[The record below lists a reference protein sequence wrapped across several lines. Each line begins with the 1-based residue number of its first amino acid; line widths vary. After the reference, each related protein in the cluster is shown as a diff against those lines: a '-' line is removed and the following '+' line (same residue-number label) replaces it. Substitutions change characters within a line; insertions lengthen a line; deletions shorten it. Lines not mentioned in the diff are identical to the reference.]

1 MTEPDDNW
9 RPAPEL
15 ISAYFDGE
23 LTGRPDLDALRGRI
37 QDWLRRHPE
46 ARGEL
51 ADYRQL
57 DRLWHETAPPDPGAT
72 AWQQR
77 EADLQHAARTLPT
90 RPRRPAVGLWVA
102 ALLATAAAAALFTW
116 MGLSQRPVPL
126 PTQPTLVRADDVEV
140 FPVATADEI
149 AILHVAGADTQTVIV
164 GEMPVFGPLELAG
177 PGEVALT
184 SVQPDVRDNMM
195 PHVRMGGAHR
205 PMIWAR
211 VAEEGP

>member
-1 MTEPDDNW
+1 MTRPDDTW

-15 ISAYFDGE
+15 LSAYFDGE
-23 LTGRPDLDALRGRI
+23 LTGRPDLDAVRARI
-37 QDWLRRHPE
+37 QDWLRGHPE
-46 ARGEL
+46 ARAEL

-57 DRLWHETAPPDPGAT
+57 DRLWHETAPLDPVAAT
-72 AWQQR
+72 WQQR
-77 EADLQHAARTLPT
+77 EAQLQRAARALPM
-90 RPRRPAVGLWVA
+90 RPRRPAIGSWVA
-102 ALLATAAAAALFTW
+102 ALLATAAAVALFTW
-116 MGLSQRPVPL
+116 MGLSLRPVP
-126 PTQPTLVRADDVEV
+126 PPKQPVIVKADDVEV

-149 AILHVAGADTQTVIV
+149 AILHVAGADSHTVIV
-164 GEMPVFGPLELAG
+164 GELPVFGPLELAG

-195 PHVRMGGAHR
+195 PHVRMGAHR

>member
-1 MTEPDDNW
+1 MTQPDENW

-15 ISAYFDGE
+15 LAAYFDGE
-23 LTGRPDLDALRGRI
+23 LTGRPDQDELRGRI

-46 ARGEL
+46 GRAEL

-57 DRLWHETAPPDPGAT
+57 DRLWHETAPPDPGAA

-77 EADLQHAARTLPT
+77 EAHLQRAVRSLPAR
-90 RPRRPAVGLWVA
+90 RRFSAGSRVA
-102 ALLATAAAAALFTW
+102 ALLATAAAVALFAW
-116 MGLSQRPVPL
+116 MGRSPQPVP
-126 PTQPTLVRADDVEV
+126 PPRQPALAVAVEVEV
-140 FPVATADEI
+140 FPVASADEI

-164 GEMPVFGPLELAG
+164 GELPLLGPLELAG

-184 SVQPDVRDNMM
+184 SVQPDARDNMM
-195 PHVRMGGAHR
+195 PQVRMGGAHR